1 MRTGSALLLVVV
13 SIPASCRNAAAP
25 DYDLALSIE
34 DSVVAKRS
42 PNEVNFSVHVRVS
55 NDDSRSVFYEDCG
68 HSIQRREGT
77 EWRSVFARPC
87 LPASY
92 SIGLSPGESR
102 VFDLVAR
109 EPVTSTFWPATGA
122 AGEYRVV
129 LWLTATP
136 RNAYGFSVQPLATSS
151 RVSPTFSAKEV
162 VIVF

>member
-1 MRTGSALLLVVV
+1 MAIGLCT
-13 SIPASCRNAAAP
+13 
-25 DYDLALSIE
+25 
-34 DSVVAKRS
+34 
-42 PNEVNFSVHVRVS
+42 
-55 NDDSRSVFYEDCG
+55 
-68 HSIQRREGT
+68 T
-77 EWRSVFARPC
+77 
-87 LPASY
+87 LPAGVVFDRTVS
-92 SIGLSPGESR
+92 GR
-102 VFDLVAR
+102 KQVFDLVAR